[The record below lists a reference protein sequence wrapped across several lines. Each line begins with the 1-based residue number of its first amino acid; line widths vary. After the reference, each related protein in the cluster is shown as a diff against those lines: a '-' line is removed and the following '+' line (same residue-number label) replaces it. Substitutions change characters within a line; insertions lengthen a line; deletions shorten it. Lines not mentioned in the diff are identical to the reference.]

1 MNNFTKRCV
10 AAFASLAMAGTLCAA
25 GAVTVSGVAWA
36 SKPGPQQ
43 GSQPKGGKTGV
54 DTPSQDAKPGK
65 APWELGNDA
74 STTTGSITIYK
85 WEDEVD
91 STTKKQLKK
100 TPVKDAGFTVKKVTK
115 LNTSDTVNLD
125 LTKYDD
131 WVKVANKIDDLN
143 KGKTTGI
150 TTEDVTNGT
159 KSTDDNGVAKFKS
172 LGIGLYQVTESTV
185 PKNHSAAES
194 KPFYMT
200 IPRIEKDEKTNA
212 VVYNYAPYADPKNKD
227 LSNSVKKTA
236 DTSKTVGAGDKI
248 SYTISAEL
256 DKMKAADADATALT
270 ADDFKGYSVVDLAPA
285 KAFVYPTDKTSN
297 KVTADS
303 IAKVVTKVQLG
314 TGEAPADGDTTLPTT
329 DYNVVKDANQI
340 AATTTDVARDK
351 ITISF
356 TNDGKTALAT
366 AANKNA
372 GKVVKVFVTLEF
384 TLAGSDVLGNG
395 TVINKGGLIPSHEG
409 KTPDVVEGKKYEEVK
424 FSKFTIQKL
433 SAKDKKPITAAT
445 AKFKLFAD
453 ETSANTCSDAIAGNK
468 TGDDLTNACSAAST
482 NFGEQETNNTDAKT
496 AEYSVV
502 RGKTYYVVET
512 AAPTG
517 YIRNPKAVAVKVED
531 TDKTKNFEFLD
542 VPDDSNGSW
551 LSLLPKT
558 GADGVI
564 IFAVIGMC
572 FVGSGFFVYMRRRK
586 KEEEQAKLRA

>member
-25 GAVTVSGVAWA
+25 GAVTVSSVAW
-36 SKPGPQQ
+36 GVDQTQ
-43 GSQPKGGKTGV
+43 GGKTGV
-54 DTPSQDAKPGK
+54 DTPSQDAVPGK
-65 APWELGNDA
+65 APWELTA
-74 STTTGSITIYK
+74 EEKTSKTGSITIYK
-85 WEDEVD
+85 WEDEVGAD
-91 STTKKQLKK
+91 KKQKK
-100 TPVKDAGFTVKKVTK
+100 STPVKDAGFTVKKVTK
-115 LNTSDTVNLD
+115 LNTSDTENLD
-125 LTKYDD
+125 LTKYAD
-131 WVKVANKIDDLN
+131 WVKVANKIDELN
-143 KGKTTGI
+143 KNKI
-150 TTEDVTNGT
+150 TVQTEAVTDGT
-159 KSTDDNGVAKFKS
+159 KSTDANGVAKFES
-172 LGIGLYQVTESTV
+172 LGIGLYQVTESTI

-200 IPRIEKDEKTNA
+200 IPRIEKDSDGK

-227 LSNSVKKTA
+227 LSDSVKKTA

-256 DKMKAADADATALT
+256 DKMKETGADDLKADA
-270 ADDFKGYSVVDLAPA
+270 FNGYSVVDLAPA
-285 KAFVYPTDKTSN
+285 NAFVYPTD
-297 KVTADS
+297 
-303 IAKVVTKVQLG
+303 IASVVTKVQLG
-314 TGEAPADGDTTLPTT
+314 TGEAPVNSDTTLPTT
-329 DYNVVKDANQI
+329 DYNVAKDANQI
-340 AATTTDVARDK
+340 AATSTDVARDK
-351 ITISF
+351 IVVSF
-356 TNDGKTALAT
+356 NDDGKAALAK
-366 AANKNA
+366 AANDNA
-372 GKVVKVFVTLEF
+372 GKVVRVFVTLEF
-384 TLAGSDVLGNG
+384 TLAGSDVLGNN
-395 TVINKGGLIPSHEG
+395 TVINKGGLIPSHSTG
-409 KTPDVVEGKKYEEVK
+409 NPDVVTGKKYKEVN

-433 SAKDKKPITAAT
+433 SAKDKSKVTG

-453 ETSANTCSDAIAGNK
+453 ETSANTCSQAITDGKKDN
-468 TGDDLTNACSAAST
+468 DLDTACSAAST
-482 NFGEQETNNTDAKT
+482 NFGEQEAKGTEAKT

-558 GADGVI
+558 GAAGVI
-564 IFAVIGMC
+564 VFAVIGMC

>member
-36 SKPGPQQ
+36 GKPGIQQ
-43 GSQPKGGKTGV
+43 GGQSQGGVTGLGNPSQPVQKG
-54 DTPSQDAKPGK
+54 D
-65 APWELGNDA
+65 APWELNDTDKA
-74 STTTGSITIYK
+74 KTYSLTIFK
-85 WEDEVD
+85 WKYEVD
-91 STTKKQLKK
+91 STTKKQKK
-100 TPVKDAGFTVKKVTK
+100 STPVPGAEFTVKKVTK
-115 LNTSDTVNLD
+115 LNASDKEDLD
-125 LTKYDD
+125 LTKYAD
-131 WVKVANKIDDLN
+131 WVKVANNIDGLN
-143 KGKTTGI
+143 KGTATGI
-150 TTEDVTNGT
+150 TTETVTGSPKNT
-159 KSTDDNGVAKFKS
+159 NDKGVAKFD
-172 LGIGLYQVTESTV
+172 LGIGLYQVTESNP
-185 PKNHSAAES
+185 PKGFSAAES

-200 IPRIEKDEKTNA
+200 IPRIEKDSDGK

-227 LSNSVKKTA
+227 LSDSVKKTA

-256 DKMKAADADATALT
+256 DKMKEKAETGKTTANLS
-270 ADDFKGYSVVDLAPA
+270 ADDFNGYSVVDLAPD

-297 KVTADS
+297 QVTAES
-303 IAKVVTKVQLG
+303 IAKVVKKVSLG
-314 TGEAPADGDTTLPTT
+314 VGEKPDSAKDTTLPTT
-329 DYNVVKDANQI
+329 DYTVSVPEDFTDKTDN
-340 AATTTDVARDK
+340 TTRKK

-356 TNDGKTALAT
+356 NNDGRTALAK
-366 AANKNA
+366 AANDNA
-372 GKVVKVFVTLEF
+372 GNVVKVFVTLEF
-384 TLAGSDVLGNG
+384 TLADSKTLGSS
-395 TVINKGGLIPSHEG
+395 TVANKGGLIPSHTTG
-409 KTPDVVEGKKYEEVK
+409 NPDVVEGKVYKEVK

-433 SAKDKKPITAAT
+433 SAKDNSKVTG

-453 ETSANTCSDAIAGNK
+453 ETSANTCSQAITDGKKDN
-468 TGDDLTNACSAAST
+468 DLTTACSAAST
-482 NFGEQETNNTDAKT
+482 NFGEKDAKGTDAKT
-496 AEYSVV
+496 DEYSVV

-512 AAPTG
+512 VAPTG

-531 TDKTKNFEFLD
+531 TDKTKNFEFED

-558 GADGVI
+558 GAAGVI